1 MRAPVASS
9 CGEVLGRVEHLGLG
23 PQQGDAAA
31 GDDALL
37 DGGLGGADRV
47 LDAVLLLL
55 ELDLGGRADLEDGDA
70 AGQLGQALL
79 ELLAVVVGV
88 GVLDLGLD
96 LRDAALDVVLVAG
109 ALDDGGLV
117 LGDDD
122 LAGLAEQVEGG
133 VLELEADLLGDDLA
147 TGEDGD
153 VLQHGL
159 AAVAEAGGLDGDRV
173 ERAADLVDH
182 QRGQGLAL
190 DVLGDDHERL
200 AAPA

>member
-9 CGEVLGRVEHLGLG
+9 WGEVLGHVEHLGLG
-23 PQQGDAAA
+23 PQQGDATA

-55 ELDLGGRADLEDGDA
+55 ELDLGGRADLEHGDA

-88 GVLDLGLD
+88 GVVDLVLDLLMRP
-96 LRDAALDVVLVAG
+96 LTSAFVAG

-122 LAGLAEQVEGG
+122 LAGLAEQVERG
-133 VLELEADLLGDDLA
+133 VLELEADLFGDDLA
-147 TGEDGD
+147 AGEDGH
-153 VLQHGL
+153 VLQH
-159 AAVAEAGGLDGDRV
+159 
-173 ERAADLVDH
+173 
-182 QRGQGLAL
+182 
-190 DVLGDDHERL
+190 RL
-200 AAPA
+200 AAIAEARGP